1 VRGKGSRTSTQV
13 AEWSAFKGSAGPG
26 VSGSGRLTPMA
37 AAQTPAELGP
47 ETRRSIDLSQMG
59 AHRWKATNR
68 RGGVLPIGAGED
80 PDFIPVELLLAALA
94 GCGAVDLD
102 LITGKRAPFATFA
115 ARAEGHK
122 VRDEQGSHLVQLSV
136 TFDVTFPPGEGGDAA
151 REVLPRTL
159 QQIQDRLCT
168 VGRTVAIGEPVAY
181 VAGELDDPGPVLSPG
196 VDPTGLAPV
205 HPSDG

>member
-1 VRGKGSRTSTQV
+1 
-13 AEWSAFKGSAGPG
+13 
-26 VSGSGRLTPMA
+26 MA
-37 AAQTPAELGP
+37 AAQTPPELGP
-47 ETRRSIDLSQMG
+47 ETRRSVDLSQMG

-80 PDFIPVELLLAALA
+80 PDFTPVELLLAALA

-102 LITGKRAPFATFA
+102 LITGKRAPFETFA

-122 VRDEQGSHLVQLSV
+122 VRDEQGSHMVRLSV
-136 TFDVTFPPGEGGDAA
+136 TFDVTFPDGEDGDAA

-181 VAGELDDPGPVLSPG
+181 VAGEVDDPDPVLSPG
-196 VDPTGLAPV
+196 VDPTGLEPV
-205 HPSDG
+205 NPSDG